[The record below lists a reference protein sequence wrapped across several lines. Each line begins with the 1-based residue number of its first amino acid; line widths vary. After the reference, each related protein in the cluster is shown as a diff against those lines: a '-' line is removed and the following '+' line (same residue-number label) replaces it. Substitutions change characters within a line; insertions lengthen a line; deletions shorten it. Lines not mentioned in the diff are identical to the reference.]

1 MKKAFLFFAVMLAL
15 GRVWANHWEPDPYQ
29 FADNMNVVGVI
40 EVNGIEQTSPNLEIG
55 AFCDGECRGSEML
68 AFYDGLNRYMV
79 FLTLHGE
86 SGNAFDFRLYDHA
99 SQQELTLTCEQT
111 IQFVANSVVGTIVD
125 PYVFSFVGIAFVIEA
140 QAVPDTAGIVEGA
153 GTYFEGDYCTLK
165 ASANTGFS
173 FVNWTENGNLV
184 SSDTLYTFA
193 VVSDRS
199 LTANFAI
206 HTYGITTEC
215 EPEEGGAVVGGG
227 VYDYGSMA
235 TLEAVPNEAYYF
247 IRWEEDGE
255 MVSTNPTY
263 SFAVER
269 DRHLVAVF
277 AQSCF
282 VVEAFADPETGGTV
296 EGAGNYIEGTTC
308 QLTARS
314 NPGYSFVNWTED
326 GTEVSTNANYA
337 FVVDGNRS
345 LVAHFEIRQYAINV
359 SVVPSNGGTVDG
371 AGTYTYGETAILT
384 ATPNENYIF
393 LKWTEN
399 GGLLSEDPT
408 MSIWVNRN
416 RNLVA
421 HFAYYDGLDEAAM
434 PIEVYPNPC
443 DGVLRVDGVEQC
455 DLTLFNTLGQ
465 AVLIVKHCV
474 GNQRLDFSTFAKGV
488 YLLQI
493 DSPKGRIVKKV
504 MKR

>member
-1 MKKAFLFFAVMLAL
+1 
-15 GRVWANHWEPDPYQ
+15 
-29 FADNMNVVGVI
+29 
-40 EVNGIEQTSPNLEIG
+40 
-55 AFCDGECRGSEML
+55 ML
-68 AFYDGLNRYMV
+68 AFFDGLNRYMV

-111 IQFVANSVVGTIVD
+111 IQFVANDVVGTIVD
-125 PYVFSFVGIAFVIEA
+125 PYIFSFVGIAFVIEA
-140 QAVPDTAGIVEGA
+140 QAVPDTAGIVDGA

-165 ASANTGFS
+165 ASANEGYS
-173 FVNWTENGNLV
+173 FVNWTENGNQV
-184 SSDTLYTFA
+184 STDTIYTFA
-193 VVSDRS
+193 VLSDRS

-206 HTYGITTEC
+206 HTYEITTGC
-215 EPEEGGAVVGGG
+215 EPAEGGVVQGGG

-235 TLEAVPNEAYYF
+235 TLEAVPNASYYF
-247 IRWEEDGE
+247 IHWEEDGE

-326 GTEVSTNANYA
+326 DTVVSTSASYT

-345 LVAHFEIRQYAINV
+345 LVAHFEIRQYVIDATA
-359 SVVPSNGGTVDG
+359 VPSNGGLVE
-371 AGTYTYGETAILT
+371 GTGIYTYGETVTLT

-399 GGLLSEDPT
+399 GGHVSDDPT
-408 MSIWVNRN
+408 LHIWVNRN

-443 DGVLRVDGVEQC
+443 DAVLLVEGLEQC
-455 DLTLFNTLGQ
+455 ELTLYNTLGQ
-465 AVLIVKHCV
+465 AVLAVKHCV
-474 GNQRLDFSTFAKGV
+474 RNQRLDFSAFANGV

>member
-1 MKKAFLFFAVMLAL
+1 
-15 GRVWANHWEPDPYQ
+15 
-29 FADNMNVVGVI
+29 
-40 EVNGIEQTSPNLEIG
+40 
-55 AFCDGECRGSEML
+55 ML
-68 AFYDGLNRYMV
+68 AFFDGLNRYMV

-99 SQQELTLTCEQT
+99 SQQELTLTCDQT
-111 IQFVANSVVGTIVD
+111 IQFVPNNVVGSIID
-125 PYVFSFVGIAFVIEA
+125 PYVFSFVGTAFVIEA
-140 QAVPDTAGIVEGA
+140 QAVPDTAGLIEGM

-173 FVNWTENGNLV
+173 FVNWTENGNQV
-184 SSDTLYTFA
+184 STDTIYTFA
-193 VVSDRS
+193 VLSDRS
-199 LTANFAI
+199 LTANFVI
-206 HTYGITTEC
+206 HTYEITAEC

-263 SFAVER
+263 SFAVVR

-308 QLTARS
+308 HLTARP
-314 NPGYSFVNWTED
+314 NQGYSFVNWTED

-345 LVAHFEIRQYAINV
+345 LVAHFEIRQYVINV

-399 GGLLSEDPT
+399 GGHISDNPTLSF
-408 MSIWVNRN
+408 WVNRN

-434 PIEVYPNPC
+434 PIEVYSNPC
-443 DGVLRVDGVEQC
+443 DGVLMVEGLEQC
-455 DLTLFNTLGQ
+455 GLTLYNTLGQ
-465 AVLIVKHCV
+465 AVLAVKHCV